1 MLGKA
6 AVTFRVSQEYWDK
19 RTDETES
26 LLMFHARTGL
36 EKFGQIMSG
45 IDLDTLS
52 EPPQDYAEYGIGV
65 PAMVLLRYTA
75 MIRETTTNG
84 A

>member
-1 MLGKA
+1 
-6 AVTFRVSQEYWDK
+6 VTFRVSQEYWDG

-26 LLMFHARTGL
+26 LLLLHARTGL
-36 EKFGQIMSG
+36 EKYGQLLSDIE
-45 IDLDTLS
+45 LDTLS
-52 EPPQDYAEYGIGV
+52 EPPQGYKEYGIGV
-65 PAMVLLRYTA
+65 PATVLLRYAA